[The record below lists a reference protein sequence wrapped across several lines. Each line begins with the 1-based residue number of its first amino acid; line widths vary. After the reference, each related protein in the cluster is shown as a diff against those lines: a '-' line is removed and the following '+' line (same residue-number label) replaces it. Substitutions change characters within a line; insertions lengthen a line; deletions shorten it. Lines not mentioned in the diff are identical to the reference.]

1 MTHDDVRPVAHCGRQ
16 SSAKNCTSDQIFLKP
31 SAQRIGGLPRWVRAL
46 ALLARLSGAFSLAML
61 GQAATA
67 QVDTKR
73 DTKRDTTLQVMPV
86 SVTLSFEQTR
96 LPGGERMGLVGTSLL
111 FEASPGWWVGPA
123 VYGASSGERAGFF
136 VGGIEVQR
144 RWRLSSQLQAVTG
157 FYAGGGGGGGAP
169 VGGGLM
175 LRPAASLLWG
185 LGGWQAGLS
194 LADTRFPDGGI
205 RRSPWGLVLAWDG
218 AYRYSRAEAIGQPM
232 ADMRSTGLG
241 FDQVQGLMS
250 AYPLQD
256 GTRRSVVLPGARLLK
271 RNGPWGLSIES
282 SAAASGGAAGYM
294 EVLGGVSAHQALGSG
309 LEAGVRAAVG
319 LGGGGAM
326 AKGGGGL
333 TKLSAFLAWGPAP
346 GWQLGLEAGPVRGA
360 GGAPKAQ
367 ALQVWL
373 GMDLEPRSGA
383 PGGAVPGR
391 VAGYEWVAGVQ
402 QIRRGVGK
410 NGSSAPIELVS
421 GKLERHLDSG
431 IYLSAQAHSAFGG
444 DAGAFSMGMLGAGLA
459 TPSQMGSWR
468 FGAELLAGA
477 AGGGGVQTGGGGLV
491 QGLAWA
497 GYSVGPASQVRWGL
511 GAVRA
516 LSGGGLSSPVVELSF
531 SHRFGLG
538 SW

>member
-1 MTHDDVRPVAHCGRQ
+1 MTPYTVRPAAHCGQEFRDHLSPQ
-16 SSAKNCTSDQIFLKP
+16 SSVP
-31 SAQRIGGLPRWVRAL
+31 RGGWLPRHLGAL
-46 ALLARLSGAFSLAML
+46 ALLAHLGGACSLAAL
-61 GQAATA
+61 GRAEAAQPENEA
-67 QVDTKR
+67 HA
-73 DTKRDTTLQVMPV
+73 TLHTMPM

-123 VYGASSGERAGFF
+123 VYGAGSGARAGLF

-157 FYAGGGGGGGAP
+157 LYAGGGGGGAAP

-175 LRPAASLLWG
+175 LRPAASLLWD
-185 LGGWQAGLS
+185 LGGWQAGIS

-205 RRSPWGLVLAWDG
+205 RRAPWGLVLAWDG
-218 AYRYSRAEAIGQPM
+218 AYRYSQADAIGQPL

-241 FDQVQGLMS
+241 FDQVQGLVS

-256 GTRRSVVLPGARLLK
+256 GTGRRVVLPGARLLK
-271 RNGPWGLSIES
+271 RSGPWGLSVES

-294 EVLGGVSAHQALGSG
+294 EVLGGVSAHQSLGSG

-319 LGGGGAM
+319 LGGGGAV
-326 AKGGGGL
+326 ATGGGGL
-333 TKLSAFLAWGPAP
+333 TKLSAFLAWEPTP

-360 GGAPKAQ
+360 GGSPRAQ
-367 ALQVWL
+367 AVQLWL
-373 GMDLEPRSGA
+373 GVDLEPRSGA
-383 PGGAVPGR
+383 SGGAVAGR

-402 QIRRGVGK
+402 QIRRGLRK
-410 NGSSAPIELVS
+410 SGSSTPIELVS

-431 IYLSAQAHSAFGG
+431 VYLTAQAHSAFGG

-459 TPSQMGSWR
+459 TPAQLGSWR

-477 AGGGGVQTGGGGLV
+477 AGGGGVQTGSGGVV

-497 GYSVGPASQVRWGL
+497 GYSVAPASQVRCGL
-511 GAVRA
+511 GALRA
-516 LSGGGLSSPVVELSF
+516 RSGGGLSSPVVELSF